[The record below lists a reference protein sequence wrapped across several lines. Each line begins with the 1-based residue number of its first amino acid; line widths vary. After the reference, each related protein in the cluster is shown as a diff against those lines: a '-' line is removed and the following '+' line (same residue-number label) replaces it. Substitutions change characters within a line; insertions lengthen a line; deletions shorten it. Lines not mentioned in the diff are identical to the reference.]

1 MNWGQSIILAYVL
14 FAVFI
19 GSLVVVCLR
28 QDVQLIAPDYYQ
40 QELMYQK
47 QLDRMNNANRLTVQP
62 VLRVSAGWLDVEYAM
77 MADTQQR
84 TLELFRPSDER
95 FDRNFKLSSQVQQRL
110 DVRSLPPGVYKAR
123 LRWTMQGKEYF
134 LEEVIYL

>member
-1 MNWGQSIILAYVL
+1 MNWGQSIVLAFVL

-40 QELMYQK
+40 QELVYQK
-47 QLDRMNNANRLTVQP
+47 QLERMNNANLLAVQP
-62 VLRVSAGWLDVEYAM
+62 VLRVSTGWLSVEYAM
-77 MADTQQR
+77 MADTQQG

-95 FDRNFKLSSQVQQRL
+95 FDRNFKLTGEVEQRL
-110 DVRSLPPGVYKAR
+110 DVRSLPPGLYKAR